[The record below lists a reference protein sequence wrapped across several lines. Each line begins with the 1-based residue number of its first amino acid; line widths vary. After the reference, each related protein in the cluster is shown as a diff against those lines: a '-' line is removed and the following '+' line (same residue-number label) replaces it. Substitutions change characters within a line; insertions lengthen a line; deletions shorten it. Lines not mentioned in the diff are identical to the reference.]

1 MALTG
6 NLLTAE
12 QMHQYNMVCKVVP
25 EDRLAEEANT
35 SVARDIAKA
44 IDPLDCAVCEKV
56 LLKIYDP
63 NELGENVDYSSGLN
77 REHKKTE
84 DFKEGLCFQRKKGG
98 RYFGVDNSGFQ
109 KKGTFFMNQY
119 EREEYELKKVELTQI
134 YDMIRPVI
142 LSHFI

>member
-1 MALTG
+1 MFCERSLGVIGGAPEAGYCLPPKVVRYMALTG

-25 EDRLAEEANT
+25 EDRLADET
-35 SVARDIAKA
+35 LSVARDIAKH
-44 IDPLDCAVCEKV
+44 DPLGLRCVRKV

-84 DFKEGLCFQRKKGG
+84 DFKEAGCAF
-98 RYFGVDNSGFQ
+98 
-109 KKGTFFMNQY
+109 
-119 EREEYELKKVELTQI
+119 REKR
-134 YDMIRPVI
+134 RPV
-142 LSHFI
+142 FWGR

>member
-25 EDRLAEEANT
+25 EDRLAEET
-35 SVARDIAKA
+35 LSVARDIAKH
-44 IDPLDCAVCEKV
+44 DPLGLRCVRKV

-84 DFKEGLCFQRKKGG
+84 DFKEAGCAFREKRQPVFWG
-98 RYFGVDNSGFQ
+98 R
-109 KKGTFFMNQY
+109 
-119 EREEYELKKVELTQI
+119 
-134 YDMIRPVI
+134 
-142 LSHFI
+142 